1 MKLKNLKNAPIE
13 IASILAS
20 NGTIVRLIYDDEP
33 SVLLNKKTISLS
45 IEELINQNYIGFYPA
60 TETGINSIDR
70 NTFIIIN
77 LEDFN
82 LQNTDSNT
90 GCTGAIYITTDKAHC
105 LLSNNK
111 LRLLELIDEIETALE
126 NKKLSAA
133 GKIQLT
139 SVNYV
144 VFSDFRCGYRIN
156 FRISDQSNIKAEL

>member
-82 LQNTDSNT
+82 LQNTDGNT

-111 LRLLELIDEIETALE
+111 LRLLELVDEIETTLE

-156 FRISDQSNIKAEL
+156 FRISDHSNRKAEL

>member
-111 LRLLELIDEIETALE
+111 LRLLELIDEIETTLE

-144 VFSDFRCGYRIN
+144 VFSDFRSGYRIN
-156 FRISDQSNIKAEL
+156 FRISDQSNRKAEL

>member
-77 LEDFN
+77 SRNINIPKNIIMYVIPFKIVFHN
-82 LQNTDSNT
+82 S
-90 GCTGAIYITTDKAHC
+90 
-105 LLSNNK
+105 SF
-111 LRLLELIDEIETALE
+111 ELNAK
-126 NKKLSAA
+126 N
-133 GKIQLT
+133 
-139 SVNYV
+139 
-144 VFSDFRCGYRIN
+144 
-156 FRISDQSNIKAEL
+156 

>member
-13 IASILAS
+13 IASTLAS
-20 NGTIVRLIYDDEP
+20 NETIVRLIYDDEP
-33 SVLLNKKTISLS
+33 SVLLNPKTISLS

-82 LQNTDSNT
+82 LQNTNSNT

-111 LRLLELIDEIETALE
+111 LRLLELIDEIETTLE

-139 SVNYV
+139 SVTYV
-144 VFSDFRCGYRIN
+144 VFSDFRSGYRIN
-156 FRISDQSNIKAEL
+156 FRISDQLNRKAEL

>member
-13 IASILAS
+13 IASTLAS
-20 NGTIVRLIYDDEP
+20 NETIIRLIYDDEP

-111 LRLLELIDEIETALE
+111 
-126 NKKLSAA
+126 
-133 GKIQLT
+133 
-139 SVNYV
+139 
-144 VFSDFRCGYRIN
+144 
-156 FRISDQSNIKAEL
+156 

>member
-13 IASILAS
+13 IASTLAS
-20 NGTIVRLIYDDEP
+20 NETIVRLIYDDEP
-33 SVLLNKKTISLS
+33 SVLLNTQTISLS
-45 IEELINQNYIGFYPA
+45 TEELINKNYIGFYPA

-105 LLSNNK
+105 ILSNNK
-111 LRLLELIDEIETALE
+111 LRLLELIDEIETTLE

-156 FRISDQSNIKAEL
+156 FRISDQSNRKAEL

>member
-13 IASILAS
+13 IASTLAS
-20 NGTIVRLIYDDEP
+20 NEIIVRLIYDDEP
-33 SVLLNKKTISLS
+33 SVLLNPKTISLS
-45 IEELINQNYIGFYPA
+45 TEELINQNYIGFYPA

-111 LRLLELIDEIETALE
+111 LRLLELVDEIETTLE

-156 FRISDQSNIKAEL
+156 FRIYDQSNRKAEL

>member
-20 NGTIVRLIYDDEP
+20 DETIVRLIYDDEP

-82 LQNTDSNT
+82 FVL
-90 GCTGAIYITTDKAHC
+90 
-105 LLSNNK
+105 
-111 LRLLELIDEIETALE
+111 
-126 NKKLSAA
+126 
-133 GKIQLT
+133 
-139 SVNYV
+139 
-144 VFSDFRCGYRIN
+144 
-156 FRISDQSNIKAEL
+156 

>member
-13 IASILAS
+13 IASTLAS
-20 NGTIVRLIYDDEP
+20 NETIIRLIYDDEP

-45 IEELINQNYIGFYPA
+45 IEELINQNYISFYPA

-90 GCTGAIYITTDKAHC
+90 GCTGAIYITTDKAHS

-111 LRLLELIDEIETALE
+111 LRLLELIDEIET
-126 NKKLSAA
+126 
-133 GKIQLT
+133 T
-139 SVNYV
+139 SNL
-144 VFSDFRCGYRIN
+144 
-156 FRISDQSNIKAEL
+156 NIPIPWEL

>member
-13 IASILAS
+13 IASTLAS
-20 NGTIVRLIYDDEP
+20 NETIVRLIYDDEP
-33 SVLLNKKTISLS
+33 SVLLNKKTISLL

-111 LRLLELIDEIETALE
+111 LRLLELIDEIETTLE

-144 VFSDFRCGYRIN
+144 VFSVFWCGYRIN
-156 FRISDQSNIKAEL
+156 FRISDQSNRKAEL

>member
-13 IASILAS
+13 IASTLAS
-20 NGTIVRLIYDDEP
+20 NETIIRLIYDDEP
-33 SVLLNKKTISLS
+33 SVLLNPKTISLS
-45 IEELINQNYIGFYPA
+45 TEELINQNYIGFYPA

-111 LRLLELIDEIETALE
+111 LRLLELIDEIETTLE

-156 FRISDQSNIKAEL
+156 FRIYDQSNRKAEL